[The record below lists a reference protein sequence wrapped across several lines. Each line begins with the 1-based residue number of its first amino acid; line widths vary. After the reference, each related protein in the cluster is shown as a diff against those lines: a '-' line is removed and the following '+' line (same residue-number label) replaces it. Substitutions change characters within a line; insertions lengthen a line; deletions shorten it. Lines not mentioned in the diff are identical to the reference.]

1 VYGTPEDF
9 RMNTELM
16 GMTREHAMRLAAD
29 LTISAR
35 AEQLVELLW
44 RAQLSALVEVHGER
58 GAREIVSERCGGK
71 A

>member
-1 VYGTPEDF
+1 
-9 RMNTELM
+9 MHTELM
-16 GMTREHAMRLAAD
+16 GMSREKAMRLAAD

-35 AEQLVELLW
+35 TEQLIELLW

-58 GAREIVSERCGGK
+58 MARKIVSERCAGT